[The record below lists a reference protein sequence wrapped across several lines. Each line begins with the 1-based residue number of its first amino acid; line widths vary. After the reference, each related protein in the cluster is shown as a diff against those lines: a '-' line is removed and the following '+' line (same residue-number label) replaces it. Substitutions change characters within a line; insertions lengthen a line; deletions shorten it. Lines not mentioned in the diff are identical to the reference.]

1 MLKIALTIAVS
12 LWATQVHAEDWQVIA
27 ATKLGILRMDKESV
41 TSVEKYTKAVIS
53 YEFEDLQKVAK
64 PPYEVFNRRQDDVVV
79 DCARLEL
86 GVMARRLYEDDKPAS
101 SYELAMADVKFIP
114 SAPDTMVENVIKVV
128 CAAVSVVKP

>member
-1 MLKIALTIAVS
+1 MFKVALAISVLLCSMQA
-12 LWATQVHAEDWQVIA
+12 HAEDWKVIA
-27 ATKLGILRMDKESV
+27 TTKLGILRMDKESV

-86 GVMARRLYEDDKPAS
+86 GVVARRLYEDDKPAS
-101 SYELAMADVKFIP
+101 SYELAMTDVKFIP
-114 SAPDTMVENVIKVV
+114 STPDTMVENVIKVV
-128 CAAVSVVKP
+128 CAAVPVVKP